1 MYPEQTLRNMT
12 LDELVSYSETY
23 SDIPSGLAKVLAEKA
38 IQTVSDAV
46 ELEMRIDDLEDKIEE
61 AENLAD
67 ECESKL
73 DILEANVKAAMKE
86 LDSVE
91 PDLELVRM
99 YLGE

>member
-1 MYPEQTLRNMT
+1 MYPEQTLRSMT
-12 LDELVSYSETY
+12 LNELVSYSETF
-23 SDIPSGLAKVLAEKA
+23 SDIPATLAKALAERALQA
-38 IQTVSDAV
+38 ISYAV
-46 ELEMRIDDLEDKIEE
+46 ELEWEIGDLKDGIEE

-86 LDSVE
+86 LDSAE
-91 PDLELVRM
+91 PDLDLVRM